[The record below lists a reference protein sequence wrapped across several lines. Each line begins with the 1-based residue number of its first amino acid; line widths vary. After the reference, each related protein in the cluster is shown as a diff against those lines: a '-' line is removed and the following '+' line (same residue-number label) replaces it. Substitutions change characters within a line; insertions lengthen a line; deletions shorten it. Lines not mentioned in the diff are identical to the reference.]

1 MKPWTWR
8 HAIIK
13 SGLSPTTRH
22 VLLTLS
28 CHLND
33 LGEDCFPSTAMLA
46 EETGLS
52 ERSVCTHLATAAAL
66 GWFVVRK
73 HGFAKQRW
81 ARHEYLPRIPDGF
94 EIRARDDQGTEAGS
108 VPFKRGRK
116 TKALNDVQCPV
127 DKATEGG
134 SVPSQEALN
143 VVQEGTEPD
152 DKKALNEVQS
162 NSPYNPTEK
171 SSSNA
176 SAENHAAAAAQKV
189 GDEENASDIAA
200 PGAEAELLAVLAQ
213 SAAVAVDPK
222 ADRVLVLTWVGK
234 GVSVEQLG
242 EAIRRAAKRR
252 EQAGDS
258 RPVYAAFLD
267 RFVTE
272 VLAAGGARTDA
283 LAAASAEWWLSDS
296 GIGEQAKRV
305 RVERRVNESTP
316 DFLVRV
322 AKASGRGPW
331 VDYVLTRERGAARF
345 PEVCDFL
352 TDVLPADFYPS

>member
-52 ERSVCTHLATAAAL
+52 ERSVCTHLTTAASL

-81 ARHEYLPRIPDGF
+81 ARHEYLPRIPEGF
-94 EIRARDDQGTEAGS
+94 EIRAENEGTETGSVPSKRGRGAKALKDVQCPVDKGTEAGS
-108 VPFKRGRK
+108 VPSEK
-116 TKALNDVQCPV
+116 
-127 DKATEGG
+127 
-134 SVPSQEALN
+134 ALN
-143 VVQEGTEPD
+143 VVQEGTEPSD
-152 DKKALNEVQS
+152 VKALNEVQS
-162 NSPYNPTEK
+162 NTAVNPTKK

-176 SAENHAAAAAQKV
+176 SAENPAAAAAQNL
-189 GDEENASDIAA
+189 GSEENSSDIAE
-200 PGAEAELLAVLAQ
+200 PDREAELLNVLEQAF
-213 SAAVAVDPK
+213 AVAVDPK

-234 GVSVEQLG
+234 GVTAEQLR
-242 EAIRRAAKRR
+242 EAVRRAAKRR
-252 EQAGDS
+252 EQASDN

-272 VLAAGGARTDA
+272 VLSGAARADEPA
-283 LAAASAEWWLSDS
+283 PSVEWWLSDS
-296 GIGEQAKRV
+296 GIGEQGKRV
-305 RVERRVNESTP
+305 RVERRANESTP

-331 VDYVLTRERGAARF
+331 IDYVLMRERGAARF
-345 PEVCDFL
+345 PEVVDFL
-352 TDVLPADFYPS
+352 SDVLPADF

>member
-13 SGLSPTTRH
+13 SGLPPTTRH

-46 EETGLS
+46 DETGLS
-52 ERSVCTHLATAAAL
+52 ERAVCTHLAVAAEK

-73 HGFAKQRW
+73 HGYGKKKW
-81 ARHEYLPRIPDGF
+81 ARNEYFPRIPEGF
-94 EIRARDDQGTEAGS
+94 EIPDRAAEGTERGS
-108 VPFKRGRK
+108 VPSKKGQR
-116 TKALNDVQCPV
+116 TKALKDVQRLV
-127 DKATEGG
+127 DNSGEGTEGG
-134 SVPSQEALN
+134 SVPSGAEMH
-143 VVQEGTEPD
+143 EGTEPND
-152 DKKALNEVQS
+152 VKALNDVQS
-162 NSPYNPTEK
+162 NTAVNPSNK

-176 SAENHAAAAAQKV
+176 CEENPAAAAAAQKISN
-189 GDEENASDIAA
+189 DENADEIAE
-200 PGAEAELLAVLAQ
+200 PDAEATLLAVLEQ
-213 SAAVAVDPK
+213 CAAVVVDPK

-234 GVSVEQLG
+234 GVTAEQLR
-242 EAIRRAAKRR
+242 EAVRRAAKRR
-252 EQAGDS
+252 EQASDS

-272 VLAAGGARTDA
+272 VLAGGARADA
-283 LAAASAEWWLSDS
+283 QPASADWWLSDS

-331 VDYVLTRERGAARF
+331 IDHVLTRERGAARF
-345 PEVCDFL
+345 PEVCEFL
-352 TDVLPADFYPS
+352 ADVLPADFYPS